1 MRTNT
6 ALPRKFFGKREEL
19 ISPPH
24 LLTVPKDSFESF
36 IQFKKPPHKR
46 ELKGLEY
53 LFRTSFPM
61 KDPDEKI
68 TIEYLGYEI
77 GEWEC
82 NRCGYKAHSDTNF
95 LGGYDVDC
103 PKCGS
108 KLVYKEKFTEED
120 CKVRGF
126 TYSAPLRVLVRL
138 RTKTKKG
145 ERVGEPKKVYFGEIP
160 LMTDKGSFIINGNER
175 ILVNQLIRSPGVFF
189 EEKEERQKETT
200 IVRMLYRASIIPDK
214 GSRIEFELSSTS
226 DILSVRIDKKKLSG
240 GSYAF
245 RAFGLETAYQILK
258 VFYPETKGFFVRSG
272 SLFEET
278 TGEEYKPEDLE
289 NHHIFAILRYKGI
302 LEGKGVEEEFI
313 EERYIE
319 SVEILERLLKDDRI
333 QIDHVCAVPREGV
346 IKSPYERYIMETLMA
361 ECLPRDQGMSQ
372 IRLPSKFRLSD
383 IALVDI
389 YKKLRAVEP
398 MVMELEHLISR
409 ARTHFELY
417 FKDITRYDLS
427 KVGRVKLNAKVHKVP
442 KVLKPADLERLSALP
457 PLAVILEDGKE
468 VPATEELLKELF
480 KEKKEVRVKDYTEGE
495 ARFLGAL
502 DLINVVKY
510 LIDLKHG
517 RQKKDDIAYLG
528 NRRVRAVGEL
538 LENQCRIGI
547 ARMEKYFR
555 DRCTVVSPE
564 DPNLKPQDL
573 LQPRYLTAAIYD
585 FLKGGTLSQ
594 YLDNTNPLS
603 ATTHKRRLSAMGPG
617 GLTRESAKFEIRDVH
632 PSHYGRICPI
642 ETPEGQNIGLV
653 TSLTVY
659 AQLNEY
665 GFIITPYRKVEN
677 GKVTDTVEYL
687 AAYEEEDFVIAQ
699 YTPYAEDGTLL
710 TDRVYARYKNDI
722 QIVRPEQVH
731 YMDVS
736 PRQVVSVSA
745 SLIPFLEHDD
755 ANRALMGSNMQ
766 RQAVP
771 LIFTQAPLVGTGMER
786 IVARDSGAVV
796 LAKRGG
802 VVEEV
807 DSKRVVIR
815 VNPDEIDLKDPTD
828 IGIDIYELEKFKR
841 TNQNTCVNQ
850 RPLVV
855 KGQRVKKGDILADG
869 QSTYKGE
876 LALGKDVLV
885 AFMPWRGYNFEDA
898 IVISERLVKEDV
910 YTSIHIEELE
920 VEARETKLG
929 YEEITRSIPGVP
941 ERALAHL
948 DEFGI
953 VKIGTYV
960 KPGDILVGKVTP
972 KGESQL
978 TPEEKL
984 LQAIFGEK
992 SRDVKDSSL
1001 RCPPGV
1007 EGVVVDVKVFA
1018 RKLGERRNY
1027 LAEHVERQER
1037 EELSAD
1043 LERKKRLVVEGRNAF
1058 VRSLVLG
1065 RALDREIVI
1074 KKKTYPAGNLI
1085 DEQTFDVLL
1094 NYIITKPENL
1104 FDDPELCEKIREV
1117 RDRTKAQVDMLTK
1130 VYEEK
1135 LEAIGKKSELPQG
1148 VITLV
1153 KVYIAQ
1159 KRKIK
1164 VGDKMAGRHGNKGV
1178 ISVVLPVED
1187 MPFLEDGTPVDIV
1200 LNPLG
1205 VPSRMNVGQILE
1217 THLGWACKELGK
1229 KLGELLKNMAE
1240 RQEIINF
1247 LKEVYGVGDTPDGQ
1261 NQRAIEEFLNSLSEE
1276 EFKEVIREYAKRGI
1290 PMATPVF
1297 EGASEEHI
1305 KQLLRMAGLP
1315 EDGKAVLYD
1324 GRTGE
1329 PFDMRV
1335 TVGYMHMLKLIHM
1348 VDDKIHARSTGP
1360 YSLVTQQP
1368 LGGKAQFG
1376 GQRLGEMEVWALE
1389 AHGAAYTL
1397 QEMLTVKSDDIE
1409 GRTKVYE
1416 SIVKGKYMYSP
1427 GIPESFRVL
1436 VRELKALALDVR
1448 CENGAEMP
1456 CDKVERTEEEQ

>member
-1 MRTNT
+1 MRTNI

-53 LFRTSFPM
+53 LFKTSFPM

-68 TIEYLGYEI
+68 TVEYLGYEI

-226 DILSVRIDKKKLSG
+226 DILTVRIDKKKISG

-278 TGEEYKPEDLE
+278 TGEEYKPEDLG
-289 NHHIFAILRYKGI
+289 NHHIFVILRYKGI

-346 IKSPYERYIMETLMA
+346 IKSPYEKYIMETLMA

-442 KVLKPADLERLSALP
+442 KVLKPADLERLSSLP
-457 PLAVILEDGKE
+457 PLAVLLEDGRE

-480 KEKKEVRVKDYTEGE
+480 KEKKEVRVKDYTEGD

-510 LIDLKHG
+510 LIDLRYG

-594 YLDNTNPLS
+594 YLDNSNPLS

-771 LIFTQAPLVGTGMER
+771 LIFTQAPLVGTGMEKV
-786 IVARDSGAVV
+786 VARDSGAVV

-807 DSKRVVIR
+807 DSKRVVVR
-815 VNPDEIDLKDPTD
+815 VNPEEIDLKDPTD

-841 TNQNTCVNQ
+841 TNQNTCINQ

-876 LALGKDVLV
+876 LALGRDVLV

-898 IVISERLVKEDV
+898 IVISERLVKDDV
-910 YTSIHIEELE
+910 HTSIHIEELE

-929 YEEITRSIPGVP
+929 YEEITRSVPGVP

-1058 VRSLVLG
+1058 VKSLVLG
-1065 RALDREIVI
+1065 RTLDREIVI
-1074 KKKTYPAGNLI
+1074 KKKTYPAGTLI

-1164 VGDKMAGRHGNKGV
+1164 VGDKVAGRHGNKGV
-1178 ISVVLPVED
+1178 VSVVLPVED

-1247 LKEVYGVGDTPDGQ
+1247 LKEVYGVGDTPDGE
-1261 NQRAIEEFLNSLSEE
+1261 NQRAVEEFLNSLSEE
-1276 EFKEVIREYAKRGI
+1276 EFEEVIREYAERGI

-1329 PFDMRV
+1329 PFDMKA

-1368 LGGKAQFG
+1368 LGGRAQFG

-1436 VRELKALALDVR
+1436 VRELKALGLDVQ

>member
-1 MRTNT
+1 MRRSV

-68 TIEYLGYEI
+68 TVEYLGYEI

-82 NRCGYKAHSDTNF
+82 NRCGYKAYSDTNF

-226 DILSVRIDKKKLSG
+226 DILTVRIDKKKLSG

-389 YKKLRAVEP
+389 YKRLRAVEP

-457 PLAVILEDGKE
+457 PLAVVLEDGKE

-687 AAYEEEDFVIAQ
+687 AAYQEEDFVIAQ

-771 LIFTQAPLVGTGMER
+771 LIFTQAPLVGTGMEKV
-786 IVARDSGAVV
+786 VARDSGAVV

-807 DSKRVVIR
+807 DGKRVVIR
-815 VNPDEIDLKDPTD
+815 VNPEEIDLKDPTD

-898 IVISERLVKEDV
+898 IVISERLVREDV

-929 YEEITRSIPGVP
+929 YEEITRSVPGVP

-1043 LERKKRLVVEGRNAF
+1043 LERKKRLIVEGRNAF
-1058 VRSLVLG
+1058 VKSLVLG
-1065 RALDREIVI
+1065 RTLDKEIVI
-1074 KKKTYPAGNLI
+1074 KKKTYPAGTVI

-1229 KLGELLKNMAE
+1229 KLGELLENMAE

-1247 LKEVYGVGDTPDGQ
+1247 LKEVYGVGDTPDGE
-1261 NQRAIEEFLNSLSEE
+1261 NQRAVEEFLNSLSEE
-1276 EFKEVIREYAKRGI
+1276 EFKEVIREYAERGI

-1368 LGGKAQFG
+1368 LGGRAQFG

>member
-1 MRTNT
+1 MKKNI

-19 ISPPH
+19 ITPPH

-36 IQFKKPPHKR
+36 IQFKKAPHSR

-82 NRCGYKAHSDTNF
+82 NKCGYKAHSDSSF
-95 LGGYDVDC
+95 LGGYGVDC

-108 KLVYKEKFTEED
+108 KLVYKEKFTVED
-120 CKVRGF
+120 CKIKGF
-126 TYSAPLRVLVRL
+126 SYSAPLRVLVRL
-138 RTKTKKG
+138 KTKTKKG
-145 ERVGEPKKVYFGEIP
+145 ERVSEPKKVYFGEIP
-160 LMTDKGSFIINGNER
+160 MMTDHSSFVINGSER

-200 IVRMLYRASIIPDK
+200 IVRMIYRASIIPDK
-214 GSRIEFELSSTS
+214 GSRIEFELSSTA
-226 DILSVRIDKKKLSG
+226 DALTLRVDKKKVS

-245 RAFGLETAYQILK
+245 RAFGLETAYSILK
-258 VFYPETKGFFVRSG
+258 AFYPETKKFFVRDG
-272 SLFEET
+272 ALFDWE
-278 TGEEYKPEDLE
+278 TGEEYKTEDLE
-289 NHHIFAILRYKGI
+289 GSFLFAILRYKGI
-302 LEGKGVEEEFI
+302 VEGKGTEEEFI

-319 SVEILERLLKDDRI
+319 DPNLLERLLKDDRI
-333 QIDHVCAVPREGV
+333 RVEEVCAVSKESTV
-346 IKSPYERYIMETLMA
+346 KSPYGKIIVETLIS
-361 ECLPRDQGMSQ
+361 ECSPKDSDRRSQ
-372 IRLPSKFRLSD
+372 IRIPSKFNLSD

-409 ARTHFELY
+409 ARNHFELY

-427 KVGRVKLNAKVHKVP
+427 KVGRVKLNAKVHNVP
-442 KVLKPADLERLSALP
+442 KVLKPADVEKLSSLP
-457 PLAVILEDGKE
+457 PLVVVEDGTE
-468 VPATEELLKELF
+468 RLATEEVLKELF
-480 KEKKEVRVKDYTEGE
+480 KTRSEVKVKDYTEGE
-495 ARFLGAL
+495 ARFLSAL
-502 DLINVVKY
+502 DLVNVVKY
-510 LIDLKHG
+510 LIDLRYG

-555 DRCTVVSPE
+555 DRCTVVSPD

-573 LQPRYLTAAIYD
+573 LQPRYLTGAIYD
-585 FLKGGTLSQ
+585 FLKGGALSQ

-603 ATTHKRRLSAMGPG
+603 AITHKRRLSAMGPG

-665 GFIITPYRKVEN
+665 GFIVTPYRKVEN
-677 GKVTDTVEYL
+677 GKVKDDVEYL
-687 AAYEEEDFVIAQ
+687 AAYEEENFVIAQ
-699 YTPYAEDGTLL
+699 YTPYGEDGKLK

-722 QIVRPEQVH
+722 QIVRPEQVN
-731 YMDVS
+731 YIDVS

-786 IVARDSGAVV
+786 IVARDSGAIVV
-796 LAKRGG
+796 AKRSGL
-802 VVEEV
+802 VEEV
-807 DSKRVVIR
+807 DSKRIVVR
-815 VNPDEIDLKDPTD
+815 VYPEEIDLNDPTD
-828 IGIDIYELEKFKR
+828 IGIDIYELGKFKR
-841 TNQNTCVNQ
+841 TNQNTCINQ
-850 RPLVV
+850 RPLVI
-855 KGQRVKKGDILADG
+855 KGQSVKKGDVLADG

-898 IVISERLVKEDV
+898 IVISERLVREDV

-953 VKIGTYV
+953 VKIGTYI

-992 SRDVKDSSL
+992 SRDVKDTSL

-1007 EGVVVDVKVFA
+1007 EGVVVDVKIFA
-1018 RKLGERRNY
+1018 RKIGERRNY
-1027 LAEHVERQER
+1027 LAEYVERQER
-1037 EELSAD
+1037 EQLEAEL
-1043 LERKKRLVVEGRNAF
+1043 EKKKKLIVEGRNKL
-1058 VRSLVLG
+1058 VKSLVLG
-1065 RALDREIVI
+1065 KALDKEITI
-1074 KKKTYPAGNLI
+1074 KKKTYPKGTVINDALF
-1085 DEQTFDVLL
+1085 EVLL
-1094 NYIITKPENL
+1094 NYIITRPENL
-1104 FDDPELCEKIREV
+1104 FEDEQLCEKIKEI
-1117 RDRTKAQVDMLTK
+1117 RDRTRSQADMISK
-1130 VYEEK
+1130 IYEEK
-1135 LEAIGKKSELPQG
+1135 IEAVGKKSELPQG
-1148 VITLV
+1148 VIALI

-1217 THLGWACKELGK
+1217 THLGWAAKELGK
-1229 KLGELLKNMAE
+1229 KLKLFLEKITDRKQIME
-1240 RQEIINF
+1240 F
-1247 LKEVYGVGDTPDGQ
+1247 LKDIYRVGDTPDGQ
-1261 NQRAIEEFLNSLSEE
+1261 NVKAIEDFLNSLSDQ
-1276 EFKEVIREYAKRGI
+1276 EFKEVISDYAEYGI

-1297 EGASEEHI
+1297 EGAGEEHI
-1305 KQLLRMAGLP
+1305 KELLRMAGLP
-1315 EDGKAVLYD
+1315 EDGKTVLYD

-1368 LGGKAQFG
+1368 LGGRAQFG

-1409 GRTKVYE
+1409 GRTKAYE
-1416 SIVKGKYMYSP
+1416 AIVKGKYMYSP

-1436 VRELKALALDVR
+1436 VRELKALGLDVR
-1448 CENGAEMP
+1448 CENGADMP
-1456 CDKVERTEEEQ
+1456 CDQIERMEEEA

>member
-1 MRTNT
+1 MRRSV
-6 ALPRKFFGKREEL
+6 ALLRKFFGKREEL

-68 TIEYLGYEI
+68 TVEYLGYEI

-138 RTKTKKG
+138 KTKTKKG

-226 DILSVRIDKKKLSG
+226 DILTVRIDKKKISG

-272 SLFEET
+272 NLFEET
-278 TGEEYKPEDLE
+278 TGEEYKPEDLG

-333 QIDHVCAVPREGV
+333 QIDHVCAVPRESV
-346 IKSPYERYIMETLMA
+346 IKSPYEKYIMETLMA
-361 ECLPRDQGMSQ
+361 ECMPRDQGMSQ

-442 KVLKPADLERLSALP
+442 KVLKPADLERLSSLP
-457 PLAVILEDGKE
+457 PLAVLLEDGKE

-480 KEKKEVRVKDYTEGE
+480 KEKKEVRVKDYTERD

-677 GKVTDTVEYL
+677 GKVTDTVEHL

-771 LIFTQAPLVGTGMER
+771 LTFTQAPLVGTGMEKV
-786 IVARDSGAVV
+786 VARDSGAVV

-807 DSKRVVIR
+807 DGKRVVIR
-815 VNPDEIDLKDPTD
+815 VNPEEIDLKDPTD

-855 KGQRVKKGDILADG
+855 KGQRVRKGDILADG

-1043 LERKKRLVVEGRNAF
+1043 LERKKRLIVEGRNAF
-1058 VRSLVLG
+1058 VKSLVLG
-1065 RALDREIVI
+1065 RTLDREIVI
-1074 KKKTYPAGNLI
+1074 KKKTYPAGTLI
-1085 DEQTFDVLL
+1085 DEQTFNVLL

-1164 VGDKMAGRHGNKGV
+1164 VGDKVAGRHGNKGV
-1178 ISVVLPVED
+1178 VSVVLPVED

-1240 RQEIINF
+1240 RQEMINF

-1261 NQRAIEEFLNSLSEE
+1261 NQRAVEEFLNSLSEE
-1276 EFKEVIREYAKRGI
+1276 EFKEVIREYAERGI

-1329 PFDMRV
+1329 PFDMKA

-1368 LGGKAQFG
+1368 LGGRAQFG

>member
-1 MRTNT
+1 MRKNL

-19 ISPPH
+19 INPPH
-24 LLTVPKDSFESF
+24 LLTVPKESFESF

-46 ELKGLEY
+46 EPKGLEY
-53 LFRTSFPM
+53 VFRTSFPM

-68 TIEYLGYEI
+68 IIEYLGYEI

-82 NRCGYKAHSDTNF
+82 NRCGYKAYSDPTF

-120 CKVRGF
+120 CKLKGF

-145 ERVGEPKKVYFGEIP
+145 ERVSEPRKVYFGEIP
-160 LMTDKGSFIINGNER
+160 LMTEKGSFIINGTER
-175 ILVNQLIRSPGVFF
+175 VVVNQLIRSPGVFF

-226 DILSVRIDKKKLSG
+226 DILTVRIDKKKLSA
-240 GSYAF
+240 GSYVF

-258 VFYPETKGFFVRSG
+258 AFYPETKGFFVRGG

-289 NHHIFAILRYKGI
+289 DHYVFAILRYRGI

-319 SVEILERLLKDDRI
+319 SVDILERLLRDDRI
-333 QIDHVCAVPREGV
+333 QIDHVCAVPRESV
-346 IKSPYERYIMETLMA
+346 IKSPYEKYIVETLIA
-361 ECLPRDQGMSQ
+361 ECMPRDQGMSQ
-372 IRLPSKFRLSD
+372 IRLPSKFKLSD
-383 IALVDI
+383 IALIDI

-398 MVMELEHLISR
+398 MIMELEHLVSR

-442 KVLKPADLERLSALP
+442 KVLKPADLERLSSLP
-457 PLAVILEDGKE
+457 PLAVILEDGRE
-468 VPATEELLKELF
+468 VLATEELLKELF

-495 ARFLGAL
+495 ARFLNAL

-510 LIDLKHG
+510 LIDLRHG

-555 DRCTVVSPE
+555 DRCTVVSPD

-573 LQPRYLTAAIYD
+573 LQPRYLTAVIYD

-603 ATTHKRRLSAMGPG
+603 ATTHKRRLSALGPG

-677 GKVTDTVEYL
+677 GKVTDKVEYL
-687 AAYEEEDFVIAQ
+687 AAYEEENFVIAQ

-710 TDRVYARYKNDI
+710 ADRVYARYKNEI

-796 LAKRGG
+796 IAKRGG

-807 DSKRVVIR
+807 DSKRIVVR
-815 VNPDEIDLKDPTD
+815 VNPDEIDFKDPTD

-841 TNQNTCVNQ
+841 TNQNTCINQ

-855 KGQRVKKGDILADG
+855 KGQKVKKGDILADG

-898 IVISERLVKEDV
+898 IVISERLVKDDV

-992 SRDVKDSSL
+992 SRDVKDTSL

-1018 RKLGERRNY
+1018 RKLGEKRNY

-1037 EELSAD
+1037 EELLAD
-1043 LERKKRLVVEGRNAF
+1043 LERKKRLIVEGRNAF
-1058 VRSLVLG
+1058 IKSLVLG
-1065 RALDREIVI
+1065 RTLDKEIVI
-1074 KKKTYPAGNLI
+1074 KKKTYPAGTVI

-1130 VYEEK
+1130 IYEEK

-1229 KLGELLKNMAE
+1229 KLGELLKNMAD

-1247 LKEVYGVGDTPDGQ
+1247 LKEVYSVGDTPDGQ

-1276 EFKEVIREYAKRGI
+1276 EFKAVIKEYAKMGI
-1290 PMATPVF
+1290 PMATPAF

-1315 EDGKAVLYD
+1315 EDGKTVLYD

-1368 LGGKAQFG
+1368 LGGRAQFG

-1436 VRELKALALDVR
+1436 VRELKALGLDVK

-1456 CDKVERTEEEQ
+1456 CDKVEKTEEEQ

>member
-1 MRTNT
+1 M
-6 ALPRKFFGKREEL
+6 
-19 ISPPH
+19 
-24 LLTVPKDSFESF
+24 
-36 IQFKKPPHKR
+36 
-46 ELKGLEY
+46 
-53 LFRTSFPM
+53 
-61 KDPDEKI
+61 
-68 TIEYLGYEI
+68 
-77 GEWEC
+77 
-82 NRCGYKAHSDTNF
+82 
-95 LGGYDVDC
+95 
-103 PKCGS
+103 
-108 KLVYKEKFTEED
+108 
-120 CKVRGF
+120 
-126 TYSAPLRVLVRL
+126 
-138 RTKTKKG
+138 
-145 ERVGEPKKVYFGEIP
+145 ERRF
-160 LMTDKGSFIINGNER
+160 
-175 ILVNQLIRSPGVFF
+175 
-189 EEKEERQKETT
+189 
-200 IVRMLYRASIIPDK
+200 
-214 GSRIEFELSSTS
+214 
-226 DILSVRIDKKKLSG
+226 
-240 GSYAF
+240 
-245 RAFGLETAYQILK
+245 
-258 VFYPETKGFFVRSG
+258 
-272 SLFEET
+272 
-278 TGEEYKPEDLE
+278 
-289 NHHIFAILRYKGI
+289 
-302 LEGKGVEEEFI
+302 
-313 EERYIE
+313 
-319 SVEILERLLKDDRI
+319 
-333 QIDHVCAVPREGV
+333 
-346 IKSPYERYIMETLMA
+346 
-361 ECLPRDQGMSQ
+361 
-372 IRLPSKFRLSD
+372 
-383 IALVDI
+383 
-389 YKKLRAVEP
+389 
-398 MVMELEHLISR
+398 
-409 ARTHFELY
+409 
-417 FKDITRYDLS
+417 
-427 KVGRVKLNAKVHKVP
+427 
-442 KVLKPADLERLSALP
+442 
-457 PLAVILEDGKE
+457 
-468 VPATEELLKELF
+468 PATEELLKELF

-510 LIDLKHG
+510 LIDLRHG

-594 YLDNTNPLS
+594 YLDNSNPLS

-632 PSHYGRICPI
+632 PSHYGRLCPI

-771 LIFTQAPLVGTGMER
+771 LIFTQAPLVGTGMEKV
-786 IVARDSGAVV
+786 VARDSGAVV

-807 DSKRVVIR
+807 DGKRVVIR
-815 VNPDEIDLKDPTD
+815 VNPEEIDLKDPTD

-929 YEEITRSIPGVP
+929 YEEITRSVPGVP

-992 SRDVKDSSL
+992 SRDVKDTSL

-1058 VRSLVLG
+1058 VKSLVLG
-1065 RALDREIVI
+1065 RTLDREIVI
-1074 KKKTYPAGNLI
+1074 KKKTYPAGTLI
-1085 DEQTFDVLL
+1085 DEQTFNVLL

-1130 VYEEK
+1130 IYEEK

-1164 VGDKMAGRHGNKGV
+1164 VGDKVAGRHGNKGV
-1178 ISVVLPVED
+1178 ISVILPVED
-1187 MPFLEDGTPVDIV
+1187 MPFLEDGTPVDVV

-1229 KLGELLKNMAE
+1229 KLGELLKNTTE
-1240 RQEIINF
+1240 RQELISF

-1261 NQRAIEEFLNSLSEE
+1261 NQRAVEEFLNSLSEE
-1276 EFKEVIREYAKRGI
+1276 EFKEVIREYAERGI

-1305 KQLLRMAGLP
+1305 KQLS
-1315 EDGKAVLYD
+1315 EDGWSARGWKGSSLRWQD
-1324 GRTGE
+1324 GR
-1329 PFDMRV
+1329 
-1335 TVGYMHMLKLIHM
+1335 
-1348 VDDKIHARSTGP
+1348 
-1360 YSLVTQQP
+1360 
-1368 LGGKAQFG
+1368 
-1376 GQRLGEMEVWALE
+1376 AL
-1389 AHGAAYTL
+1389 
-1397 QEMLTVKSDDIE
+1397 
-1409 GRTKVYE
+1409 
-1416 SIVKGKYMYSP
+1416 
-1427 GIPESFRVL
+1427 
-1436 VRELKALALDVR
+1436 
-1448 CENGAEMP
+1448 
-1456 CDKVERTEEEQ
+1456 

>member
-1 MRTNT
+1 MRRSV

-68 TIEYLGYEI
+68 TVEYLGYEI

-346 IKSPYERYIMETLMA
+346 IKSPYEKYIMETLMA

-442 KVLKPADLERLSALP
+442 KVLKPADLERLSSLP

-677 GKVTDTVEYL
+677 GKVTDTVEHL

-771 LIFTQAPLVGTGMER
+771 LIFTQAPLVGTGMEKV
-786 IVARDSGAVV
+786 VARYSGAVV
-796 LAKRGG
+796 LAKRSG

-807 DSKRVVIR
+807 DGKRVVIR
-815 VNPDEIDLKDPTD
+815 VNPEEIDLKDPTD

-898 IVISERLVKEDV
+898 IVISERLVKDDV
-910 YTSIHIEELE
+910 HTSIHIEELE

-929 YEEITRSIPGVP
+929 YEEITRSVPGVP

-1043 LERKKRLVVEGRNAF
+1043 LERKKRLIVEGRNAF
-1058 VRSLVLG
+1058 VKSLVLG
-1065 RALDREIVI
+1065 RTLDKEIVI
-1074 KKKTYPAGNLI
+1074 KKKTYPAGTLI

-1104 FDDPELCEKIREV
+1104 FDDQGLCEKIREV

-1130 VYEEK
+1130 IYEEK

-1276 EFKEVIREYAKRGI
+1276 EFKEVIREYAERGI

-1329 PFDMRV
+1329 PFDMRA

-1368 LGGKAQFG
+1368 LGGRAQFG

>member
-1 MRTNT
+1 MRTNI

-226 DILSVRIDKKKLSG
+226 DILTARIDKKKLSG

-258 VFYPETKGFFVRSG
+258 IFYPETKGFFVRSG
-272 SLFEET
+272 NLFEET

-346 IKSPYERYIMETLMA
+346 IKSPYEKYIMETLIA

-442 KVLKPADLERLSALP
+442 KVLKPADLERLSSLP
-457 PLAVILEDGKE
+457 PLAVILEDVKE

-480 KEKKEVRVKDYTEGE
+480 KEKKEVRVKDYTEGD

-510 LIDLKHG
+510 LIDLRYG

-594 YLDNTNPLS
+594 YLDNSNPLS

-677 GKVTDTVEYL
+677 GKVTDTVEHL

-771 LIFTQAPLVGTGMER
+771 LIFTQAPLVGTGMEKV
-786 IVARDSGAVV
+786 VARDSGAVV

-807 DSKRVVIR
+807 DGKRVVIR
-815 VNPDEIDLKDPTD
+815 VNPEEIDLKDPTD

-876 LALGKDVLV
+876 LALGRDVLV

-929 YEEITRSIPGVP
+929 YEEITRSVPGVP

-1058 VRSLVLG
+1058 VKSLVLG
-1065 RALDREIVI
+1065 RTLDKEIVI
-1074 KKKTYPAGNLI
+1074 KKKTYPASTLI

-1117 RDRTKAQVDMLTK
+1117 RDRTKAQVDMLIK

-1164 VGDKMAGRHGNKGV
+1164 VGDKVAGRHGNKGV
-1178 ISVVLPVED
+1178 VSVILPVED

-1229 KLGELLKNMAE
+1229 KLGELLENMAE

-1247 LKEVYGVGDTPDGQ
+1247 LKEVYGVGDTPDRE
-1261 NQRAIEEFLNSLSEE
+1261 NQRAVEEFLNSLSEE
-1276 EFKEVIREYAKRGI
+1276 EFKEVIREYAERGI

-1329 PFDMRV
+1329 PFDMKA

-1368 LGGKAQFG
+1368 LGGRAQFG

-1436 VRELKALALDVR
+1436 VRELKALGLDVR

>member
-1 MRTNT
+1 
-6 ALPRKFFGKREEL
+6 
-19 ISPPH
+19 
-24 LLTVPKDSFESF
+24 
-36 IQFKKPPHKR
+36 
-46 ELKGLEY
+46 
-53 LFRTSFPM
+53 
-61 KDPDEKI
+61 
-68 TIEYLGYEI
+68 
-77 GEWEC
+77 
-82 NRCGYKAHSDTNF
+82 
-95 LGGYDVDC
+95 
-103 PKCGS
+103 
-108 KLVYKEKFTEED
+108 
-120 CKVRGF
+120 
-126 TYSAPLRVLVRL
+126 
-138 RTKTKKG
+138 
-145 ERVGEPKKVYFGEIP
+145 
-160 LMTDKGSFIINGNER
+160 
-175 ILVNQLIRSPGVFF
+175 
-189 EEKEERQKETT
+189 
-200 IVRMLYRASIIPDK
+200 
-214 GSRIEFELSSTS
+214 
-226 DILSVRIDKKKLSG
+226 
-240 GSYAF
+240 
-245 RAFGLETAYQILK
+245 
-258 VFYPETKGFFVRSG
+258 
-272 SLFEET
+272 
-278 TGEEYKPEDLE
+278 
-289 NHHIFAILRYKGI
+289 
-302 LEGKGVEEEFI
+302 
-313 EERYIE
+313 
-319 SVEILERLLKDDRI
+319 
-333 QIDHVCAVPREGV
+333 
-346 IKSPYERYIMETLMA
+346 
-361 ECLPRDQGMSQ
+361 
-372 IRLPSKFRLSD
+372 
-383 IALVDI
+383 
-389 YKKLRAVEP
+389 
-398 MVMELEHLISR
+398 
-409 ARTHFELY
+409 
-417 FKDITRYDLS
+417 
-427 KVGRVKLNAKVHKVP
+427 
-442 KVLKPADLERLSALP
+442 
-457 PLAVILEDGKE
+457 
-468 VPATEELLKELF
+468 
-480 KEKKEVRVKDYTEGE
+480 
-495 ARFLGAL
+495 
-502 DLINVVKY
+502 
-510 LIDLKHG
+510 
-517 RQKKDDIAYLG
+517 
-528 NRRVRAVGEL
+528 
-538 LENQCRIGI
+538 
-547 ARMEKYFR
+547 
-555 DRCTVVSPE
+555 
-564 DPNLKPQDL
+564 
-573 LQPRYLTAAIYD
+573 
-585 FLKGGTLSQ
+585 
-594 YLDNTNPLS
+594 
-603 ATTHKRRLSAMGPG
+603 
-617 GLTRESAKFEIRDVH
+617 
-632 PSHYGRICPI
+632 
-642 ETPEGQNIGLV
+642 
-653 TSLTVY
+653 
-659 AQLNEY
+659 
-665 GFIITPYRKVEN
+665 VEN

-771 LIFTQAPLVGTGMER
+771 LIFTQAPLVGTGMEKV
-786 IVARDSGAVV
+786 VARDSGAVV

-807 DSKRVVIR
+807 DGKRVVIR
-815 VNPDEIDLKDPTD
+815 VNPDEIDFKDPTD

-929 YEEITRSIPGVP
+929 YEEITRSVPGVP

-1027 LAEHVERQER
+1027 LVEHVERQER

-1058 VRSLVLG
+1058 VKSLVLG

-1074 KKKTYPAGNLI
+1074 KKKTYPAGTLI

-1130 VYEEK
+1130 IYEEK

-1178 ISVVLPVED
+1178 VSVVLPVED
-1187 MPFLEDGTPVDIV
+1187 MPFLEDGTPVDVV

-1229 KLGELLKNMAE
+1229 KLGELLENMAE

-1247 LKEVYGVGDTPDGQ
+1247 LKEVYGVGDTPNGE
-1261 NQRAIEEFLNSLSEE
+1261 NQRAVEEFLNSLSDE

-1368 LGGKAQFG
+1368 LGGRAQFG

>member
-1 MRTNT
+1 
-6 ALPRKFFGKREEL
+6 
-19 ISPPH
+19 
-24 LLTVPKDSFESF
+24 
-36 IQFKKPPHKR
+36 
-46 ELKGLEY
+46 
-53 LFRTSFPM
+53 M

-68 TIEYLGYEI
+68 TVEYLGYEI

-346 IKSPYERYIMETLMA
+346 IKSPYEKYIMETLMA

-442 KVLKPADLERLSALP
+442 KVLKPADLERLSSLP

-677 GKVTDTVEYL
+677 GKVTDTVEHL

-771 LIFTQAPLVGTGMER
+771 LIFTQAPLVGTGMEKV
-786 IVARDSGAVV
+786 VARYSGAVV
-796 LAKRGG
+796 LAKRSG

-807 DSKRVVIR
+807 DGKRVVIR
-815 VNPDEIDLKDPTD
+815 VNPEEIDLKDPTD

-898 IVISERLVKEDV
+898 IVISERLVKDDV
-910 YTSIHIEELE
+910 HTSIHIEELE

-929 YEEITRSIPGVP
+929 YEEITRSVPGVP

-1043 LERKKRLVVEGRNAF
+1043 LERKKRLIVEGRNAF
-1058 VRSLVLG
+1058 VKSLVLG
-1065 RALDREIVI
+1065 RTLDKEIVI
-1074 KKKTYPAGNLI
+1074 KKKTYPAGTLI

-1104 FDDPELCEKIREV
+1104 FDDQGLCEKIREV

-1130 VYEEK
+1130 IYEEK

-1276 EFKEVIREYAKRGI
+1276 EFKEVIREYAERGI

-1329 PFDMRV
+1329 PFDMRA

-1368 LGGKAQFG
+1368 LGGRAQFG

>member
-1 MRTNT
+1 MRTNV

-82 NRCGYKAHSDTNF
+82 NRCGYKAYSDTNF

-138 RTKTKKG
+138 RAKTKKG
-145 ERVGEPKKVYFGEIP
+145 ERVSEPKKVYFGEIP

-346 IKSPYERYIMETLMA
+346 IKSPYEKYIMETLIA

-442 KVLKPADLERLSALP
+442 KVLKPADLERLSTLP

-594 YLDNTNPLS
+594 YLDNANPLS

-771 LIFTQAPLVGTGMER
+771 LIFTQAPLVGTGMEKV
-786 IVARDSGAVV
+786 VARDSGAVV

-807 DSKRVVIR
+807 DGKRVVIR
-815 VNPDEIDLKDPTD
+815 VNPEEIDLKDPTD

-1043 LERKKRLVVEGRNAF
+1043 LERKKRLIVEGRNAF
-1058 VRSLVLG
+1058 VKSLVLG
-1065 RALDREIVI
+1065 RTLDREIVI
-1074 KKKTYPAGNLI
+1074 KKKTYPAGTLI

-1130 VYEEK
+1130 IYEEK

-1261 NQRAIEEFLNSLSEE
+1261 NQRAVEEFLNSLSEE
-1276 EFKEVIREYAKRGI
+1276 EFKEVIREYAERGI

-1315 EDGKAVLYD
+1315 EDGKTVLYD

-1368 LGGKAQFG
+1368 LGGRAQFG

-1436 VRELKALALDVR
+1436 VRELKALGLDVR

>member
-1 MRTNT
+1 MRTNV

-82 NRCGYKAHSDTNF
+82 NRCGYKAYSDTNF

-138 RTKTKKG
+138 RAKTKKG
-145 ERVGEPKKVYFGEIP
+145 ERVSEPKKVYFGEIP

-346 IKSPYERYIMETLMA
+346 IKSPYEKYIMETLIA

-594 YLDNTNPLS
+594 YLDNANPLS

-771 LIFTQAPLVGTGMER
+771 LIFTQAPLVGTGMEKV
-786 IVARDSGAVV
+786 VARDSGAVV

-807 DSKRVVIR
+807 DGKRVVIR
-815 VNPDEIDLKDPTD
+815 VNPEEIDLKDPTD

-929 YEEITRSIPGVP
+929 YEEITRSVPGVP

-1043 LERKKRLVVEGRNAF
+1043 LERKKRLIVEGRNAF
-1058 VRSLVLG
+1058 VKSLVLG
-1065 RALDREIVI
+1065 RTLDREIVI
-1074 KKKTYPAGNLI
+1074 KKKTYPAGTLI

-1159 KRKIK
+1159 KRKVK

-1229 KLGELLKNMAE
+1229 KLGELLENMAE

-1247 LKEVYGVGDTPDGQ
+1247 LKEVYGVGDTPDGE
-1261 NQRAIEEFLNSLSEE
+1261 NQRAVEEFLNSFSEE
-1276 EFKEVIREYAKRGI
+1276 EFKEVIREYAERGI

-1368 LGGKAQFG
+1368 LGGRAQFG

-1436 VRELKALALDVR
+1436 VRELKALGLDVR

>member
-1 MRTNT
+1 
-6 ALPRKFFGKREEL
+6 
-19 ISPPH
+19 
-24 LLTVPKDSFESF
+24 
-36 IQFKKPPHKR
+36 
-46 ELKGLEY
+46 
-53 LFRTSFPM
+53 
-61 KDPDEKI
+61 
-68 TIEYLGYEI
+68 
-77 GEWEC
+77 
-82 NRCGYKAHSDTNF
+82 
-95 LGGYDVDC
+95 
-103 PKCGS
+103 
-108 KLVYKEKFTEED
+108 
-120 CKVRGF
+120 
-126 TYSAPLRVLVRL
+126 
-138 RTKTKKG
+138 
-145 ERVGEPKKVYFGEIP
+145 
-160 LMTDKGSFIINGNER
+160 
-175 ILVNQLIRSPGVFF
+175 
-189 EEKEERQKETT
+189 
-200 IVRMLYRASIIPDK
+200 
-214 GSRIEFELSSTS
+214 
-226 DILSVRIDKKKLSG
+226 
-240 GSYAF
+240 
-245 RAFGLETAYQILK
+245 
-258 VFYPETKGFFVRSG
+258 
-272 SLFEET
+272 
-278 TGEEYKPEDLE
+278 
-289 NHHIFAILRYKGI
+289 

-346 IKSPYERYIMETLMA
+346 IKSPYEKYIMETLIA

-427 KVGRVKLNAKVHKVP
+427 KVGRVKLNAKVHKIP
-442 KVLKPADLERLSALP
+442 KVLKPADLERLSSLP

-495 ARFLGAL
+495 ARFLSVL

-573 LQPRYLTAAIYD
+573 LQPRYLTAFIYD

-699 YTPYAEDGTLL
+699 YTSYAEGGTLL

-771 LIFTQAPLVGTGMER
+771 LIFTQAPLVGTGMEKV
-786 IVARDSGAVV
+786 VARDSSAVV

-815 VNPDEIDLKDPTD
+815 VNPGEIDLKDPTD

-960 KPGDILVGKVTP
+960 KPEIYWW
-972 KGESQL
+972 
-978 TPEEKL
+978 
-984 LQAIFGEK
+984 
-992 SRDVKDSSL
+992 
-1001 RCPPGV
+1001 
-1007 EGVVVDVKVFA
+1007 
-1018 RKLGERRNY
+1018 ER
-1027 LAEHVERQER
+1027 
-1037 EELSAD
+1037 
-1043 LERKKRLVVEGRNAF
+1043 
-1058 VRSLVLG
+1058 
-1065 RALDREIVI
+1065 
-1074 KKKTYPAGNLI
+1074 
-1085 DEQTFDVLL
+1085 
-1094 NYIITKPENL
+1094 
-1104 FDDPELCEKIREV
+1104 
-1117 RDRTKAQVDMLTK
+1117 
-1130 VYEEK
+1130 
-1135 LEAIGKKSELPQG
+1135 
-1148 VITLV
+1148 
-1153 KVYIAQ
+1153 
-1159 KRKIK
+1159 
-1164 VGDKMAGRHGNKGV
+1164 
-1178 ISVVLPVED
+1178 
-1187 MPFLEDGTPVDIV
+1187 
-1200 LNPLG
+1200 
-1205 VPSRMNVGQILE
+1205 
-1217 THLGWACKELGK
+1217 
-1229 KLGELLKNMAE
+1229 
-1240 RQEIINF
+1240 
-1247 LKEVYGVGDTPDGQ
+1247 
-1261 NQRAIEEFLNSLSEE
+1261 
-1276 EFKEVIREYAKRGI
+1276 
-1290 PMATPVF
+1290 
-1297 EGASEEHI
+1297 
-1305 KQLLRMAGLP
+1305 
-1315 EDGKAVLYD
+1315 
-1324 GRTGE
+1324 
-1329 PFDMRV
+1329 
-1335 TVGYMHMLKLIHM
+1335 
-1348 VDDKIHARSTGP
+1348 
-1360 YSLVTQQP
+1360 
-1368 LGGKAQFG
+1368 
-1376 GQRLGEMEVWALE
+1376 
-1389 AHGAAYTL
+1389 
-1397 QEMLTVKSDDIE
+1397 
-1409 GRTKVYE
+1409 
-1416 SIVKGKYMYSP
+1416 
-1427 GIPESFRVL
+1427 
-1436 VRELKALALDVR
+1436 
-1448 CENGAEMP
+1448 
-1456 CDKVERTEEEQ
+1456 

>member
-1 MRTNT
+1 
-6 ALPRKFFGKREEL
+6 
-19 ISPPH
+19 
-24 LLTVPKDSFESF
+24 
-36 IQFKKPPHKR
+36 
-46 ELKGLEY
+46 
-53 LFRTSFPM
+53 
-61 KDPDEKI
+61 
-68 TIEYLGYEI
+68 
-77 GEWEC
+77 
-82 NRCGYKAHSDTNF
+82 
-95 LGGYDVDC
+95 
-103 PKCGS
+103 
-108 KLVYKEKFTEED
+108 
-120 CKVRGF
+120 
-126 TYSAPLRVLVRL
+126 LVRL

-160 LMTDKGSFIINGNER
+160 LMTDKGSFIINGTER

-319 SVEILERLLKDDRI
+319 SVEILKRLLKDDRI

-442 KVLKPADLERLSALP
+442 KVLKPADLERLSSLP
-457 PLAVILEDGKE
+457 PLAVLLEDGKE

-480 KEKKEVRVKDYTEGE
+480 KENKEVRVKDYTEGE
-495 ARFLGAL
+495 ARFLSAL

-510 LIDLKHG
+510 LIDLKHR

-677 GKVTDTVEYL
+677 GKVTDKVEYL
-687 AAYEEEDFVIAQ
+687 AAYEEENFVIAQ

-771 LIFTQAPLVGTGMER
+771 LIFTQAPLVGTGMEKV
-786 IVARDSGAVV
+786 VARDSGAVV

-815 VNPDEIDLKDPTD
+815 VNPEEIDFKDPTD

-855 KGQRVKKGDILADG
+855 KGQRVEKGDILADG

-898 IVISERLVKEDV
+898 IVISERLVKDDV

-1037 EELSAD
+1037 EELLAD

-1058 VRSLVLG
+1058 VKSLVLG
-1065 RALDREIVI
+1065 RTLDREIVI
-1074 KKKTYPAGNLI
+1074 KKKTYPAGTLI
-1085 DEQTFDVLL
+1085 DEQNFDVLL

-1178 ISVVLPVED
+1178 ISVILPVED

-1229 KLGELLKNMAE
+1229 KLGELLENMAE
-1240 RQEIINF
+1240 RQEIIDF
-1247 LKEVYGVGDTPDGQ
+1247 LKEVYGVGDTPDGE
-1261 NQRAIEEFLNSLSEE
+1261 NQRAIEEFLNSLSDE
-1276 EFKEVIREYAKRGI
+1276 EFKEVIREYAERGI

-1315 EDGKAVLYD
+1315 EDGKTVLYD

-1368 LGGKAQFG
+1368 LGGRAQFG

-1436 VRELKALALDVR
+1436 VRELKALGLDVR

>member
-1 MRTNT
+1 MRRSV

-82 NRCGYKAHSDTNF
+82 NRCGYKAYSDTNF

-226 DILSVRIDKKKLSG
+226 DILTVRIDKKKLSG

-278 TGEEYKPEDLE
+278 TGEEYKPEDLD

-346 IKSPYERYIMETLMA
+346 IKSPYDKYIMETLMA

-442 KVLKPADLERLSALP
+442 KVLKPADLERLSSLP
-457 PLAVILEDGKE
+457 PLAVILEDGRE

-480 KEKKEVRVKDYTEGE
+480 KEKKEVRVKDYTEGD
-495 ARFLGAL
+495 ARFLNAL

-510 LIDLKHG
+510 LIDLRHG

-538 LENQCRIGI
+538 LENQCRLGI

-771 LIFTQAPLVGTGMER
+771 LIFTQAPLVGTGMEKV
-786 IVARDSGAVV
+786 VARDSGAVV

-815 VNPDEIDLKDPTD
+815 VNPEEIDLKDPTD

-855 KGQRVKKGDILADG
+855 KGQKVKKGDILADG

-898 IVISERLVKEDV
+898 IVISERLVKEDL

-1043 LERKKRLVVEGRNAF
+1043 LERKKRLIVEGRNAF
-1058 VRSLVLG
+1058 VKSLVLG
-1065 RALDREIVI
+1065 RALDKEIVI
-1074 KKKTYPAGNLI
+1074 KKKTYPAGTVI

-1130 VYEEK
+1130 IYEEK

-1229 KLGELLKNMAE
+1229 KLGELLEDMAE

-1276 EFKEVIREYAKRGI
+1276 EFKEVIREYAERGI

-1315 EDGKAVLYD
+1315 EDGKTVLYD

-1368 LGGKAQFG
+1368 LGGRAQFG

>member
-1 MRTNT
+1 MRRSV

-68 TIEYLGYEI
+68 TVEYLGYEI

-82 NRCGYKAHSDTNF
+82 NRCGYKAYSDTNF

-346 IKSPYERYIMETLMA
+346 IKSPYEKYIMETLMA

-442 KVLKPADLERLSALP
+442 KVLKPADLERLSSLP

-771 LIFTQAPLVGTGMER
+771 LIFTQAPLVGTGMEKV
-786 IVARDSGAVV
+786 VARYSGAVV
-796 LAKRGG
+796 LAKRSG

-807 DSKRVVIR
+807 DGKRVVIR
-815 VNPDEIDLKDPTD
+815 VNPEEIDLKDPTD

-992 SRDVKDSSL
+992 SRDVKDTSL

-1058 VRSLVLG
+1058 VKSLVLG
-1065 RALDREIVI
+1065 RALDKEIVI
-1074 KKKTYPAGNLI
+1074 KKKTYPAGTLI

-1229 KLGELLKNMAE
+1229 KLGELLKDMAE

-1290 PMATPVF
+1290 PMATPAF

-1329 PFDMRV
+1329 PFDMRA

-1368 LGGKAQFG
+1368 LGGRAQFG

>member
-1 MRTNT
+1 MRRSV
-6 ALPRKFFGKREEL
+6 ALLRKFFGKREEL

-68 TIEYLGYEI
+68 TVEYLGYEI

-346 IKSPYERYIMETLMA
+346 IKSPYEKYIMETLMA

-442 KVLKPADLERLSALP
+442 KVLKPADLERLSSLP

-677 GKVTDTVEYL
+677 GKVTDTVEHL

-771 LIFTQAPLVGTGMER
+771 LIFTQAPLVGTGMEKV
-786 IVARDSGAVV
+786 VARYSGAVV
-796 LAKRGG
+796 LAKRSG

-807 DSKRVVIR
+807 DGKRVVIR
-815 VNPDEIDLKDPTD
+815 VNPEEIDLKDPTD

-898 IVISERLVKEDV
+898 IVISERLVKDDV
-910 YTSIHIEELE
+910 HTSIHIEELE

-929 YEEITRSIPGVP
+929 YEEITRSVPGVP

-1043 LERKKRLVVEGRNAF
+1043 LERKKRLIVEGRNAF
-1058 VRSLVLG
+1058 VKSLVLG
-1065 RALDREIVI
+1065 RTLDKEIVI
-1074 KKKTYPAGNLI
+1074 KKKTYPAGTLI

-1104 FDDPELCEKIREV
+1104 FDDQGLCEKIREV

-1130 VYEEK
+1130 IYEEK

-1276 EFKEVIREYAKRGI
+1276 EFKEVIREYAERGI

-1329 PFDMRV
+1329 PFDMRA

-1368 LGGKAQFG
+1368 LGGRAQFG

>member
-1 MRTNT
+1 MRTNV

-24 LLTVPKDSFESF
+24 LLTVLKDSFESF

-82 NRCGYKAHSDTNF
+82 NRCGYKAYSDTNF

-138 RTKTKKG
+138 RAKTKKG
-145 ERVGEPKKVYFGEIP
+145 ERVSEPKKVYFGEIP

-346 IKSPYERYIMETLMA
+346 IKSPYEKYIMETLMA

-442 KVLKPADLERLSALP
+442 KVLKPADLERLSSLP

-468 VPATEELLKELF
+468 APATEELLKELF

-510 LIDLKHG
+510 LIDLKRG

-594 YLDNTNPLS
+594 YLDNANPLS

-771 LIFTQAPLVGTGMER
+771 LIFTQAPLVGTGMEKV
-786 IVARDSGAVV
+786 VARDSGAVV

-807 DSKRVVIR
+807 DGKRVVIR
-815 VNPDEIDLKDPTD
+815 VNPEEIDLKDPTD

-929 YEEITRSIPGVP
+929 YEEITRSVPGVP

-1043 LERKKRLVVEGRNAF
+1043 LERKKRLIVEGRNAF
-1058 VRSLVLG
+1058 VKSLVLG
-1065 RALDREIVI
+1065 RTLDKEIVI
-1074 KKKTYPAGNLI
+1074 KKKTYPAGTLI
-1085 DEQTFDVLL
+1085 DEQTFSVLL

-1130 VYEEK
+1130 IYEEK

-1261 NQRAIEEFLNSLSEE
+1261 NQRAVEEFLNSLSEE
-1276 EFKEVIREYAKRGI
+1276 EFKEVIREYAERGI

-1329 PFDMRV
+1329 PFDMRA

-1368 LGGKAQFG
+1368 LGGRAQFG

>member
-1 MRTNT
+1 MRTNI

-138 RTKTKKG
+138 KTKTKKG

-442 KVLKPADLERLSALP
+442 KVLKPADLERLSTLP

-495 ARFLGAL
+495 ARFLNAL

-573 LQPRYLTAAIYD
+573 LQPRYLTAIIYD

-677 GKVTDTVEYL
+677 GKVTDAVEYL

-771 LIFTQAPLVGTGMER
+771 LIFTQAPLVGTGMEKV
-786 IVARDSGAVV
+786 VARNSGAVV

-807 DSKRVVIR
+807 DGKRVVIR
-815 VNPDEIDLKDPTD
+815 VNPEEIDLKDPTD

-841 TNQNTCVNQ
+841 TNQNTCINQ

-1043 LERKKRLVVEGRNAF
+1043 LERKKRLIVEGRNAF
-1058 VRSLVLG
+1058 IKGLVLG
-1065 RALDREIVI
+1065 RNLDREIVI
-1074 KKKTYPAGNLI
+1074 KKKTYPAGTVI

-1135 LEAIGKKSELPQG
+1135 LEAIGKKGELPQG

-1229 KLGELLKNMAE
+1229 KLGELLENMAE

-1247 LKEVYGVGDTPDGQ
+1247 LKEVYGVGDTPDGE
-1261 NQRAIEEFLNSLSEE
+1261 NQRAVEEFLNSLSEE
-1276 EFKEVIREYAKRGI
+1276 EFKEVIREYAERGI

-1315 EDGKAVLYD
+1315 QDGKTVLYD

-1368 LGGKAQFG
+1368 LGGRAQFG
-1376 GQRLGEMEVWALE
+1376 GQRLGEMKFGLWKP
-1389 AHGAAYTL
+1389 
-1397 QEMLTVKSDDIE
+1397 TVLHTPSRK
-1409 GRTKVYE
+1409 
-1416 SIVKGKYMYSP
+1416 
-1427 GIPESFRVL
+1427 
-1436 VRELKALALDVR
+1436 
-1448 CENGAEMP
+1448 C
-1456 CDKVERTEEEQ
+1456 

>member
-1 MRTNT
+1 MRRSV

-82 NRCGYKAHSDTNF
+82 NRCGYKAYSDTNF

-226 DILSVRIDKKKLSG
+226 DILTVRIDKKKLSG

-278 TGEEYKPEDLE
+278 TGEEYKPEDLD

-346 IKSPYERYIMETLMA
+346 IKSPYDKYIMETLMA

-442 KVLKPADLERLSALP
+442 KVLKPADLERLSSLP
-457 PLAVILEDGKE
+457 PLAVILEDGRE

-480 KEKKEVRVKDYTEGE
+480 KEKKEVRVKDYTEGD
-495 ARFLGAL
+495 ARFLNAL

-510 LIDLKHG
+510 LIDLRHG

-538 LENQCRIGI
+538 LENQCRLGI

-771 LIFTQAPLVGTGMER
+771 LIFTQAPLVGTGMEKV
-786 IVARDSGAVV
+786 VARDSGAVV

-815 VNPDEIDLKDPTD
+815 VNPEEIDLKDPTD

-855 KGQRVKKGDILADG
+855 KGQKVKKGDILADG

-898 IVISERLVKEDV
+898 IVISERLVKEDL

-1043 LERKKRLVVEGRNAF
+1043 LERKKRLIVEGRNAF
-1058 VRSLVLG
+1058 VKSLVLG
-1065 RALDREIVI
+1065 RALDKEIVI
-1074 KKKTYPAGNLI
+1074 KKKTYPAGTVI

-1130 VYEEK
+1130 IYEEK

-1229 KLGELLKNMAE
+1229 KLGELLEDMAE

-1276 EFKEVIREYAKRGI
+1276 EFKEVIREYAERGI

-1315 EDGKAVLYD
+1315 EDGKTVLYD

-1368 LGGKAQFG
+1368 LGGRAQFG

-1448 CENGAEMP
+1448 CEKRGRNAL
-1456 CDKVERTEEEQ
+1456 R

>member
-1 MRTNT
+1 MRRSV

-68 TIEYLGYEI
+68 TVEYLGYEI

-145 ERVGEPKKVYFGEIP
+145 ERAGEPKKVYFGEIP

-346 IKSPYERYIMETLMA
+346 IKSPYEKYIMETLMA

-442 KVLKPADLERLSALP
+442 KVLKPADLERLSSLP

-677 GKVTDTVEYL
+677 GKVTDTVEHL

-771 LIFTQAPLVGTGMER
+771 LIFTQAPLVGTGMEKV
-786 IVARDSGAVV
+786 VARYSGAVV
-796 LAKRGG
+796 LAKRSG

-807 DSKRVVIR
+807 DGKRVVIR
-815 VNPDEIDLKDPTD
+815 VNPEEIDLKDPTD

-898 IVISERLVKEDV
+898 IVISERLVKDDV
-910 YTSIHIEELE
+910 HTSIHIEELE

-929 YEEITRSIPGVP
+929 YEEITRSVPGVP

-1043 LERKKRLVVEGRNAF
+1043 LERKKRLIVEGRNAF
-1058 VRSLVLG
+1058 VKSLVLG
-1065 RALDREIVI
+1065 RTLDKEIVI
-1074 KKKTYPAGNLI
+1074 KKKTYPAGTLI

-1104 FDDPELCEKIREV
+1104 FDDQGLCEKIREV

-1130 VYEEK
+1130 IYEEK

-1276 EFKEVIREYAKRGI
+1276 EFKEVIREYAERGI

-1329 PFDMRV
+1329 PFDMRA

-1368 LGGKAQFG
+1368 LGGRAQFG

>member
-1 MRTNT
+1 MRRSV

-82 NRCGYKAHSDTNF
+82 NRCGYKAYSDTNF

-226 DILSVRIDKKKLSG
+226 DILTVRIDKKKLSG

-480 KEKKEVRVKDYTEGE
+480 KEKTEVRVKDYTEGE

-687 AAYEEEDFVIAQ
+687 AAYQEEDFVIAQ

-771 LIFTQAPLVGTGMER
+771 LIFTQAPLVGTGMEKV
-786 IVARDSGAVV
+786 VARDSGAVV

-807 DSKRVVIR
+807 DGKRVVIR
-815 VNPDEIDLKDPTD
+815 VNPEEIDLKDPTD

-898 IVISERLVKEDV
+898 IVISERLVREDV

-929 YEEITRSIPGVP
+929 YEEITRSVPGVP

-1043 LERKKRLVVEGRNAF
+1043 LERKKRLIVEGRNAF
-1058 VRSLVLG
+1058 VKSLVLG
-1065 RALDREIVI
+1065 RTLDKEIVI
-1074 KKKTYPAGNLI
+1074 KKKTYPAGTLI

-1229 KLGELLKNMAE
+1229 KLGELLENMAE

-1247 LKEVYGVGDTPDGQ
+1247 LKEVYGVGDTPDGE
-1261 NQRAIEEFLNSLSEE
+1261 NQRAVEEFLNSLSEE
-1276 EFKEVIREYAKRGI
+1276 EFKEVIREYAERGI

-1368 LGGKAQFG
+1368 LGGRAQFG

>member
-1 MRTNT
+1 MRTNI

-82 NRCGYKAHSDTNF
+82 NRCGYKAYSDTNF

-138 RTKTKKG
+138 KTKTKKG

-245 RAFGLETAYQILK
+245 RAFGLETAYRILK

-289 NHHIFAILRYKGI
+289 NHHIFVILRYKGI

-346 IKSPYERYIMETLMA
+346 IKSPYEKYIMETLMA

-372 IRLPSKFRLSD
+372 IRLPSKFKLSD
-383 IALVDI
+383 IALIDI

-442 KVLKPADLERLSALP
+442 KVLKPADLERLSSLP
-457 PLAVILEDGKE
+457 PLAVILEDVKE

-480 KEKKEVRVKDYTEGE
+480 KEKKGVRVKDYTEGD
-495 ARFLGAL
+495 ARFLGTL

-603 ATTHKRRLSAMGPG
+603 AITHKRRLSAMGPG

-771 LIFTQAPLVGTGMER
+771 LIFTQAPLVGTGMEKV
-786 IVARDSGAVV
+786 VARDSGAVV
-796 LAKRGG
+796 IAKRGG

-807 DSKRVVIR
+807 DGKRVVIR
-815 VNPDEIDLKDPTD
+815 VNPEEIDLKDPTD

-841 TNQNTCVNQ
+841 TNQNTCINQ

-929 YEEITRSIPGVP
+929 YEEITRSVPGVP

-953 VKIGTYV
+953 VKVGTYV

-1043 LERKKRLVVEGRNAF
+1043 LERKKRLIVEGRNAF
-1058 VRSLVLG
+1058 VKSLVLG
-1065 RALDREIVI
+1065 RTLDKEIVI
-1074 KKKTYPAGNLI
+1074 KKKTYPAGTLI
-1085 DEQTFDVLL
+1085 DEQTFNVLL

-1130 VYEEK
+1130 IYEEK

-1247 LKEVYGVGDTPDGQ
+1247 LKEVYGVGDTPDGE
-1261 NQRAIEEFLNSLSEE
+1261 NQRAVEEFLNSLSEE
-1276 EFKEVIREYAKRGI
+1276 EFEEVIREYAERGI

-1329 PFDMRV
+1329 PFDMKA

-1368 LGGKAQFG
+1368 LGGRAQFG

>member
-1 MRTNT
+1 MRTNI

-53 LFRTSFPM
+53 LFKTSFPM

-68 TIEYLGYEI
+68 TVEYLGYEI

-226 DILSVRIDKKKLSG
+226 DILTVRIDKKKISG

-278 TGEEYKPEDLE
+278 TGEEYKPEDLG
-289 NHHIFAILRYKGI
+289 NHHIFVILRYKGI

-346 IKSPYERYIMETLMA
+346 IKSPYEKYIMETLMA

-442 KVLKPADLERLSALP
+442 KVLKPADLERLSSLP

-480 KEKKEVRVKDYTEGE
+480 KEKKEVRVKDYTEGD

-510 LIDLKHG
+510 LIDLRYG

-594 YLDNTNPLS
+594 YLDNSNPLS

-771 LIFTQAPLVGTGMER
+771 LIFTQAPLVGTGMEKV
-786 IVARDSGAVV
+786 VARDSGAVV

-807 DSKRVVIR
+807 DSKRVVVR
-815 VNPDEIDLKDPTD
+815 VNPEEIDLKDPTD

-841 TNQNTCVNQ
+841 TNQNTCINQ

-876 LALGKDVLV
+876 LALGRDVLV

-898 IVISERLVKEDV
+898 IVISERLVKDDV
-910 YTSIHIEELE
+910 HTSIHIEELE

-929 YEEITRSIPGVP
+929 YEEITRSVPGVP

-1058 VRSLVLG
+1058 VKSLVLG
-1065 RALDREIVI
+1065 RTLDREIVI
-1074 KKKTYPAGNLI
+1074 KKKTYPAGTLI

-1164 VGDKMAGRHGNKGV
+1164 VGDKVAGRHGNKGV
-1178 ISVVLPVED
+1178 VSVVLPVED

-1247 LKEVYGVGDTPDGQ
+1247 LKEVYGVGDTPDGE
-1261 NQRAIEEFLNSLSEE
+1261 NQRAVEEFLNSLSEE
-1276 EFKEVIREYAKRGI
+1276 EFEEVIREYAERGI

-1329 PFDMRV
+1329 PFDMKA

-1368 LGGKAQFG
+1368 LGGRAQFG

-1436 VRELKALALDVR
+1436 VRELKALGLDVQ

>member
-1 MRTNT
+1 MRTNI

-46 ELKGLEY
+46 EPKGLEY

-82 NRCGYKAHSDTNF
+82 NRCGYKAYSDTNF

-138 RTKTKKG
+138 RAKTKKG
-145 ERVGEPKKVYFGEIP
+145 ERVSEPKKVYFGEIP

-442 KVLKPADLERLSALP
+442 KVLKPADLERLSTLP

-495 ARFLGAL
+495 ARFLNAL

-771 LIFTQAPLVGTGMER
+771 LIFTQAPLVGTGMEK

-796 LAKRGG
+796 IAKRGG

-807 DSKRVVIR
+807 DSKRIVVR
-815 VNPDEIDLKDPTD
+815 VNPDEIDFKDPTD

-929 YEEITRSIPGVP
+929 YEEITRSVPGVP

-953 VKIGTYV
+953 VKVGTYV

-1043 LERKKRLVVEGRNAF
+1043 LERKKRLIVEGRNAF
-1058 VRSLVLG
+1058 VKSLVLG

-1074 KKKTYPAGNLI
+1074 KKKTYPAGTLI

-1229 KLGELLKNMAE
+1229 KLGELLENMAE

-1247 LKEVYGVGDTPDGQ
+1247 LKEVYGVGDTPDGE
-1261 NQRAIEEFLNSLSEE
+1261 NQRAVEEFLNSLSDE
-1276 EFKEVIREYAKRGI
+1276 EFKEVIKEYAKMGI

-1315 EDGKAVLYD
+1315 EDGKTVLYD

-1368 LGGKAQFG
+1368 LGGRAQFG

-1436 VRELKALALDVR
+1436 VRELKALGLDVR